1 MEAPR
6 RRACTVPNAK
16 MNPLAMGRRVEPGRG
31 RDGPISGD
39 FHAGHDPAADPSMN
53 DRNDDST
60 PGGPRRTEP
69 VLGNLDHLDTGVDR
83 FSSGR
88 TPRMEPPSRRPPP
101 KARPQRDNLPR
112 RQRRWWPAL
121 LVIAVLVVAGA
132 WAWNHQAMLSGLL
145 PQTQLNS
152 LLTRADKA
160 YAAGK
165 LSGSPDSARDLYEAA
180 RALDPDNEQAL
191 AGLQNVGNAELG
203 RARAALQQR
212 DYTAARTA
220 LEEARSLLGGGADV
234 TAVDQELAK
243 AILHNA
249 NVDVLINQARAALA
263 NGRIDGSDGAAALFD
278 KVLAGDP
285 DNPVARHGMNQVG
298 DLLASRIQAQLG
310 NGERAGARQT
320 LASLASL
327 LPGYSQ
333 LPTLRASV
341 AAADR
346 AADAQRDQYLAQ
358 GQADLRAGK
367 FTGNDSDNAEAQFKA
382 ALAADP
388 GNPRAQAGLGQVA
401 GALIMQAN
409 AAIDAGHPHD
419 ARNLLD
425 QAASLAPKSA
435 DLAAARSR
443 LAAASSA
450 RVAAVS
456 SAPAA
461 PLLTP
466 ADSAKLAR
474 LVARAKVAARKGD
487 IMLPPGNSAYDLYR
501 AALGIDGN
509 NAEAQAGLRA
519 LPQITREQFQRA
531 LREDNLD
538 RAHDML
544 ATLEQLDPG
553 DPAAAAL
560 RHQLGSAWLDRAD
573 HYVGLGELAAARAA
587 LGEAQ
592 RLVPDDPRISEVD
605 ARIHHND

>member
-1 MEAPR
+1 
-6 RRACTVPNAK
+6 
-16 MNPLAMGRRVEPGRG
+16 
-31 RDGPISGD
+31 
-39 FHAGHDPAADPSMN
+39 MN
-53 DRNDDST
+53 DRNDDSA
-60 PGGPRRTEP
+60 PGGQRRTEP

-88 TPRMEPPSRRPPP
+88 TPRMEPPSRKPPP
-101 KARPQRDNLPR
+101 KVRPKRGNLPRPR

-121 LVIAVLVVAGA
+121 VVIAVLAAGA
-132 WAWNHQAMLSGLL
+132 WAWSHQAMLSGLL

-180 RALDPDNEQAL
+180 RAIDPDNEQAL
-191 AGLQNVGNAELG
+191 TGLQNVGNAELE
-203 RARAALQQR
+203 RARAALRQR
-212 DYTAARTA
+212 DYTAARTS

-234 TAVDQELAK
+234 TSVDQELAR

-263 NGRIDGSDGAAALFD
+263 NGRIDGPDGAAALFG

-285 DNPVARHGMNQVG
+285 GNPVARHGMNQIG
-298 DLLASRIQAQLG
+298 DLLANRIKAQLG
-310 NGERAGARQT
+310 SGDRAGARQT
-320 LASLASL
+320 LAGLAGL

-333 LPTLRASV
+333 LPTLRANV

-346 AADAQRDQYLAQ
+346 AADAQRDQNLAQ

-367 FTGNDSDNAEAQFKA
+367 IIGADTDNAEAQFKA

-388 GNPRAQAGLGQVA
+388 GNAKAQAGLGQVA
-401 GALIMQAN
+401 EALIMQAN
-409 AAIDAGHPHD
+409 AAIAAGHPND
-419 ARNLLD
+419 AKNLLD
-425 QAASLAPKSA
+425 QAATLAPKSA
-435 DLAAARSR
+435 DLAATRSR
-443 LAAASSA
+443 LAAGSTTP
-450 RVAAVS
+450 VAADES
-456 SAPAA
+456 AQAAPALA
-461 PLLTP
+461 P

-474 LVARAKVAARKGD
+474 LVARAQVAARKGD

-501 AALGIDGN
+501 SALGIDGN

-519 LPQITREQFQRA
+519 LPQITRAQFQRA

-538 RAHDML
+538 HAHDML

-553 DPAAAAL
+553 DPAAATL
-560 RHQLGSAWLDRAD
+560 RHRLGSAWLDRAD

-587 LGEAQ
+587 LREAQ
-592 RLVPDDPRISEVD
+592 HLVPGDPRISEVD